1 MDLLQS
7 ADLVRTLYDF
17 VGRDGIKITMATEQ
31 VRDAKYDFQTL
42 GFSRGLYLNL
52 VYKYVRTYMHNIFAV
67 SLTFYR
73 FLIFKLKGISL

>member
-31 VRDAKYDFQTL
+31 VRYTK
-42 GFSRGLYLNL
+42 
-52 VYKYVRTYMHNIFAV
+52 
-67 SLTFYR
+67 SLT
-73 FLIFKLKGISL
+73 

>member
-31 VRDAKYDFQTL
+31 VRDAK
-42 GFSRGLYLNL
+42 
-52 VYKYVRTYMHNIFAV
+52 
-67 SLTFYR
+67 SLTYSWI
-73 FLIFKLKGISL
+73 LPWTLP